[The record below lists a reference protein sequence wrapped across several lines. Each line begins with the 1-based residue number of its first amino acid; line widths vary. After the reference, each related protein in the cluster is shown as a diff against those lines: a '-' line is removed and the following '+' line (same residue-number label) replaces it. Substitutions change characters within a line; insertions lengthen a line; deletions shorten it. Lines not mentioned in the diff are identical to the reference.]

1 MKRRHW
7 DLGFTV
13 VAGAVIAFMAFDDGP
28 GPRAAFVSSVLVAAA
43 LAWYFLYGRR
53 HIFRTV
59 TPRGAWI
66 FVLVLAVLHLTA
78 VWIDHT
84 ASFALFAWGTMVFSA
99 VPRRPAAAIVAA
111 LTLLPVPMTYL
122 RDGTLSL
129 VHGLLPLTVLGLAFA
144 LLLGSFVSHLVE
156 QNEERATMIAEL
168 SASRAEVA
176 RLSHEAGVAT
186 ERARLAAEIHDTLA
200 QGFTS
205 IITLAQAAAA
215 DPAQAAHRLEQVAG
229 TARDNLAEARALVA
243 ALTPADLHNSGLGD
257 AVRRQLSRLASQTG
271 IRTACHLDRRLDQGL
286 SDLPT
291 ALQVVLLRCLQE
303 ALTNVRRHAHAT
315 TVDVH
320 LTLTGTTVVL
330 TITDDGIGFTVPPPA
345 AAVAPAPAAVL
356 GVDSG
361 GAAAGPAAAAVPTS
375 AAAPAPAAV
384 PVLGSAD
391 AAAGPGAAA
400 VPGSGAVPDVGS
412 GGAVAGPAAAVVPG
426 PRAVP
431 DPGLGSGAAASSAAG
446 SASGPEPGSG
456 SGSGGS
462 AAGSGFGSGF
472 GLAGMR
478 SRVEQAGGLC
488 TVESRPGAGTTVTVQ
503 FA

>member
-1 MKRRHW
+1 VVAFVSRWQW

-13 VAGAVIAFMAFDDGP
+13 VAGAVIAFMVFDDGP
-28 GPRAAFVSSVLVAAA
+28 GPRAAFIASVLVAAA

-59 TPRGAWI
+59 TPPGAWI
-66 FVLVLAVLHLTA
+66 FVAVLAALHLAA

-84 ASFALFAWGTMVFSA
+84 ASFALFAWGTMVFAS
-99 VPRRPAAAIVAA
+99 VPRRSAVAIVAA

-144 LLLGSFVSHLVE
+144 LLLGTFVSHLVE
-156 QNEERATMIAEL
+156 QNEERAAMIAEL

-205 IITLAQAAAA
+205 VIALAQAASAA
-215 DPAQAAHRLEQVAG
+215 TDPLVVSHRLEQVVG

-243 ALTPADLHNSGLGD
+243 ALSPADLHTSGLGD

-271 IRTACHLDRRLDQGL
+271 IRTACHLDQRLA
-286 SDLPT
+286 DLPT
-291 ALQVVLLRCLQE
+291 ALQVVLLRSLQE
-303 ALTNVRRHAHAT
+303 ALTNVRRHARAT
-315 TVDVH
+315 TVDVR
-320 LTLTGTTVVL
+320 LAMTGPAVVL
-330 TITDDGIGFTVPPPA
+330 TVTDDGIGFTVPA
-345 AAVAPAPAAVL
+345 LV
-356 GVDSG
+356 
-361 GAAAGPAAAAVPTS
+361 S
-375 AAAPAPAAV
+375 ATA
-384 PVLGSAD
+384 
-391 AAAGPGAAA
+391 
-400 VPGSGAVPDVGS
+400 
-412 GGAVAGPAAAVVPG
+412 
-426 PRAVP
+426 
-431 DPGLGSGAAASSAAG
+431 
-446 SASGPEPGSG
+446 
-456 SGSGGS
+456 
-462 AAGSGFGSGF
+462 GSGF

-503 FA
+503 LS